1 MRLLLTVQARSAK
14 EISVSRL
21 HRITDRVLDKLVG
34 RTTAA
39 AGCYEQVQECSYV
52 ACQSNGLRRR
62 CRTCT
67 YTGSSCQ
74 YKSCGAY
81 TYGGCMLP

>member
-1 MRLLLTVQARSAK
+1 MTLFNRL
-14 EISVSRL
+14 
-21 HRITDRVLDKLVG
+21 TDRVLDKLVG
-34 RTTAA
+34 STRAA
-39 AGCYEQVQECSYV
+39 AGCYEQVRECGYV

-74 YKSCGAY
+74 YVSCTAWE
-81 TYGGCMLP
+81 YGVCELP